1 MRGSK
6 IRKLSAALALLPA
19 VLVAQQVSVPDTIYI
34 NGSVIT
40 MDGARIVQA
49 VAVRGDRIAATGT
62 SEAIRK
68 MAGPATTIVDLKGAT
83 MLPGL
88 IDPHSHFPGSGTSAL
103 FSVDLSG
110 PPVGTV
116 DSIDALVAALHKKAL
131 ATPKG
136 EWIRGH
142 GYDQT
147 LLKEGVHPTR
157 YDLDRASTDH
167 PIFGSAQESDR
178 DVTDK
183 LS

>member
-88 IDPHSHFPGSGTSAL
+88 IDPHSLFPDLPSAR
-103 FSVDLSG
+103 S
-110 PPVGTV
+110 T
-116 DSIDALVAALHKKAL
+116 
-131 ATPKG
+131 
-136 EWIRGH
+136 
-142 GYDQT
+142 
-147 LLKEGVHPTR
+147 
-157 YDLDRASTDH
+157 AST
-167 PIFGSAQESDR
+167 
-178 DVTDK
+178 